1 MPERSRGA
9 YLFTEFLEQGGRGR
23 GFSRG
28 VVEQAG
34 DHGENGGVV
43 AQREPAFLRNAGEQ
57 GVEFVEGRGGERAVG
72 GVDAADPGEFIVEHQ
87 TKGAAAADDGKTVR
101 RLGGNHK
108 EVAGAGGVPAAADG
122 LHPFAGE
129 VEDELGEVVAMRRD
143 LDLTVAVELEL
154 AQDKTQRVNR
164 DFLDKQR
171 TPGEQGVG
179 CVLAQVGIVLTQ
191 AGALA

>member
-1 MPERSRGA
+1 MVAKIAGNFSQRSRGA

-101 RLGGNHK
+101 RLGGTEGKSH
-108 EVAGAGGVPAAADG
+108 
-122 LHPFAGE
+122 
-129 VEDELGEVVAMRRD
+129 
-143 LDLTVAVELEL
+143 AV
-154 AQDKTQRVNR
+154 QS
-164 DFLDKQR
+164 FFWR
-171 TPGEQGVG
+171 TDPDSS
-179 CVLAQVGIVLTQ
+179 T
-191 AGALA
+191 AL